1 MAILR
6 SISCDSDPNDLRKFL
21 ALFYLFRFCWLCH
34 KKTTTIQSRQS
45 SPPLPHR
52 LQCSGSQDSFATDSF
67 CGNGG
72 VHLTNHTGNQWQIT
86 NCADTICP
94 HMAGPNVSAIP
105 STIHNS
111 ASGSIMPLVPPS
123 MCNPYGSNSF
133 NSFPTRWGPRTSC
146 PIHSP
151 FRGRIPNGSIC
162 SGHQVNGSFT
172 IIFNSFNLKRKKEE
186 KKNDRSF

>member
-1 MAILR
+1 M
-6 SISCDSDPNDLRKFL
+6 
-21 ALFYLFRFCWLCH
+21 LCL

-52 LQCSGSQDSFATDSF
+52 LQCSGSQDSFATDPF
-67 CGNGG
+67 CGNGA

-94 HMAGPNVSAIP
+94 HMSGPGVSAIP
-105 STIHNS
+105 PTIHNS
-111 ASGSIMPLVPPS
+111 ATGTVMPLVPPAL
-123 MCNPYGSNSF
+123 CNPYGSNSF

-151 FRGRIPNGSIC
+151 YRGRIPNGSIC
-162 SGHQVNGSFT
+162 SGHQVKYDWNSANFVSHLCFEEA
-172 IIFNSFNLKRKKEE
+172 IIQFDWITLNRIS
-186 KKNDRSF
+186 KNYNYTYIFVHILFFDWYV